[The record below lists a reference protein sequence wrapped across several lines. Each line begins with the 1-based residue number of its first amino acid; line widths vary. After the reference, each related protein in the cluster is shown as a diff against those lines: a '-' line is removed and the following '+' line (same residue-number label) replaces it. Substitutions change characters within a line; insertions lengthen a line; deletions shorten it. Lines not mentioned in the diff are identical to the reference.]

1 MINTN
6 ELDRYFLKLN
16 GLNHKIRIKE
26 LELEA
31 LREKTIGATNYGE
44 KSSSFSN
51 NNSGIE
57 VRLVQIE
64 KKEDNLKKIYNKR
77 DEYVE
82 KYEKDFTLLSKEI
95 YQLVLSGFYLDKLS
109 MKSLSIKIG
118 KSLDHTKKIKR
129 EAVRELIQL
138 LKDKKINID

>member
-31 LREKTIGATNYGE
+31 LREKTIGTTNYGE
-44 KSSSFSN
+44 KSGSFSN
-51 NNSGIE
+51 NNNGIE

-64 KKEDNLKKIYNKR
+64 KKEDNLKKLYNKR